1 MEAPGGITDSIDLMT
16 KTNITGMWKHD
27 IENFD
32 DDRIVDNLDAL
43 RLSIRSFP
51 RLLDVNIGS
60 GEEVAIATEMVDSTS
75 DSSSSLPQRV
85 GVKDVE
91 SDLSSMKQRRC
102 SEDRRPDHQ
111 SKEKQRHS

>member
-1 MEAPGGITDSIDLMT
+1 MEEWVEHYTTLNRLNRSHSMEAPGGITDSIDLMT

-75 DSSSSLPQRV
+75 D
-85 GVKDVE
+85 
-91 SDLSSMKQRRC
+91 
-102 SEDRRPDHQ
+102 
-111 SKEKQRHS
+111 